1 MKKLLALN
9 FNNNLAK
16 KVTIIALALAVVIGM
31 SYLGS
36 QGYLN
41 MSIMDILMG
50 GTVRWNPGEEVH
62 LRRSKITLQKVLDE
76 GRASDQDATDIQNA
90 INKANSEI
98 STINGVLKQFA
109 VN

>member
-41 MSIMDILMG
+41 MSIMPCLLPVFSMP
-50 GTVRWNPGEEVH
+50 VAAHSFV
-62 LRRSKITLQKVLDE
+62 
-76 GRASDQDATDIQNA
+76 
-90 INKANSEI
+90 
-98 STINGVLKQFA
+98 
-109 VN
+109 